1 LIQTYCFKSVTK
13 PIILRV
19 SRFFFRKEIKRKEVG
34 EKMINVNT
42 LPVKEFIASDNAQGL
57 AEYSFILLFIAV
69 VVIITLQAL
78 GGKVLDL
85 YTSTM
90 EKWPG

>member
-1 LIQTYCFKSVTK
+1 
-13 PIILRV
+13 
-19 SRFFFRKEIKRKEVG
+19 
-34 EKMINVNT
+34 MINVNT

-57 AEYSFILLFIAV
+57 MEYSLILLFIAV
-69 VVIITLQAL
+69 GVIITLQAL